1 MAGNNAVKGKKKQT
15 AQPIGEPF
23 APVLDRLLY
32 GNEAFLRLPPLAKVL
47 LIYIIAEAP
56 RPYNGEEIRMGAR
69 DAEKLLGVHFTTAA
83 KAMREV
89 DKSGLATITDKGR
102 GVKHGYVLRASR
114 WELTFWK
121 GSK

>member
-1 MAGNNAVKGKKKQT
+1 MKKKT
-15 AQPIGEPF
+15 KSQPIGEPF

-32 GNEAFLRLPPLAKVL
+32 DNQAYLQLPPVAKLL
-47 LIYIIAEAP
+47 LIYMIAEAP

-83 KAMREV
+83 KAMRAV
-89 DKSGLATITDKGR
+89 DASGLATITDKGR
-102 GVKHGYVLRASR
+102 GVKNGYVLRASR
-114 WELTFWK
+114 WKLTFWK